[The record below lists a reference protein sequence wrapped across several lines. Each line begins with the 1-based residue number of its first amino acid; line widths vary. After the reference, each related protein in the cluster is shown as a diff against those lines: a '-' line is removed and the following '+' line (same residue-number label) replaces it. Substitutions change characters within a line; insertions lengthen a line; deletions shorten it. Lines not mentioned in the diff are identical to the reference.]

1 LGALYYFYGGHSVPK
16 GQPPLVSFSP
26 GDLTP
31 LKTAFNASASSIGVV
46 VMLSPVSRL
55 LAGGLCNGTIAARNQ

>member
-1 LGALYYFYGGHSVPK
+1 MNRKRILLVVVLLLVSGAVYYFYGGHSVPT

-31 LKTAFNASASSIGVV
+31 LKTAFNSSASSIRVV
-46 VMLSPVSRL
+46 VMLSP
-55 LAGGLCNGTIAARNQ
+55 T